1 MAIGVLNECY
11 NEDEERTA
19 LILVRELRSWG
30 NQTCLGIAVNADN
43 KEFIGHSG
51 VQNLLTE
58 IWMGKLSNENSY
70 WKVGVGSNRY
80 PRDSNTS

>member
-19 LILVRELRSWG
+19 LILVRELPNWG
-30 NQTCLGIAVNADN
+30 YQTCLNVAVSADN
-43 KEFIGHSG
+43 KNFIAHSG

-58 IWMGKLSNENSY
+58 IWMGKLSDENNY
-70 WKVGVGSNRY
+70 WKVSY
-80 PRDSNTS
+80 PGL